1 MRKCCVL
8 ISDVIPLRS
17 STKGIFDKAKGNDSS
32 NYRPIT
38 CLPLAWKILTG
49 ILAEEIYSFFDEN
62 MILPEEQKGCR
73 KKSRGTGD
81 LLYIDKMVLKEAK
94 RRKKNL
100 AMAWIDYRKAYD
112 MLLHSWI
119 LECLKELWVNEE
131 IRRLLEETMKFWRV
145 ELTCAQ
151 KYLEK
156 SKSRE
161 GYAHILKKFKPG
173 YEFSGSGRGKDQS
186 FSTYG

>member
-1 MRKCCVL
+1 MVQK
-8 ISDVIPLRS
+8 IPKWKAPGPDMVQDYWFKNFRS
-17 STKGIFDKAKGNDSS
+17 MHTRLKECYTDCLNNGQVPTWMTKGRTVLLQKEKAKGNDSS

-49 ILAEEIYSFFDEN
+49 ILAEEIYLFFDEN
-62 MILPEEQKGCR
+62 MILPEEQKGCG

-112 MLLHSWI
+112 MSPYSWI
-119 LECLKELWVNEE
+119 LECLKDLGVNEE
-131 IRRLLEETMKFWRV
+131 IWR
-145 ELTCAQ
+145 
-151 KYLEK
+151 
-156 SKSRE
+156 S
-161 GYAHILKKFKPG
+161 
-173 YEFSGSGRGKDQS
+173 
-186 FSTYG
+186 